1 VSDADTILQRIAR
14 GDPAAIRECM
24 DRYRGLVWSLAR
36 RLCGPEAEDAVQEV
50 FLDVWRSAE
59 RFNPDVASET
69 TFVAMIARRRLI
81 DRRRRL
87 ARQPGF
93 EVITE
98 PAAIEPAQQLAD
110 TSTQEEAAR
119 AREAMRALTH
129 DQQRVLGLSVY
140 RGMSHDQI
148 ATSTGLPL
156 GTVKTHIRRGLIR
169 LREMLEAPAD
179 DQASEGSSSPRSE
192 QD

>member
-1 VSDADTILQRIAR
+1 
-14 GDPAAIRECM
+14 M

-93 EVITE
+93 EAITE
-98 PAAIEPAQQLAD
+98 SGTGEPAQQFAD
-110 TSTQEEAAR
+110 TSVQEEAAR
-119 AREAMRALTH
+119 ARDAMRALTH

-169 LREMLEAPAD
+169 LREMLEASPD
-179 DQASEGSSSPRSE
+179 DQTSEGSSSPQSE
-192 QD
+192 KD